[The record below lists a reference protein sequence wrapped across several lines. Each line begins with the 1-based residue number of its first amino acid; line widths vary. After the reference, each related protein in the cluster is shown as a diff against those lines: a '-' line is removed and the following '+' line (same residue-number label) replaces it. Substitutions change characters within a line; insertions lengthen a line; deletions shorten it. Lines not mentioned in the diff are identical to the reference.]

1 MDRIFYDVADNLA
14 QMCFVI
20 HSMQKIYASGSAAK
34 LSGELEAAADLL
46 MKLSEESL
54 NAMRRIL

>member
-20 HSMQKIYASGSAAK
+20 HSMQKIYASGSATK
-34 LSGELEAAADLL
+34 PSGELEAAADLL

-54 NAMRRIL
+54 NAMRRII

>member
-1 MDRIFYDVADNLA
+1 MDRTFYDVADNLA